1 MSKPDKVQKKQKL
14 RNAEYYQ
21 MQPILDELYEVVL
34 SMPFV
39 GHEEDFQVLGLRC
52 IKTDVDRISGTI
64 FLCAAPP
71 DSDRFETLGDQQMK
85 VYLERFAVP
94 EMFLKVGSDLFVL
107 PYL

>member
-1 MSKPDKVQKKQKL
+1 MP
-14 RNAEYYQ
+14 
-21 MQPILDELYEVVL
+21 VL
-34 SMPFV
+34 FAALGASLA
-39 GHEEDFQVLGLRC
+39 DFASGALLGATVYLASRGVWNQ
-52 IKTDVDRISGTI
+52 IDVDRISGTI

-85 VYLERFAVP
+85 VYLERFAVL